1 MKQIGNLLLQAVC
14 REAVFYGT
22 GDNHE
27 KVLLVNWVLSYAQRY
42 MYNLSME
49 DYVLQ
54 KEVTLE
60 KLRQLQV
67 CVVEK
72 LYYKHSLKGQTSDS
86 KKKFKCHSLLQVLNF
101 KSKFSS
107 IFSSEH

>member
-1 MKQIGNLLLQAVC
+1 MC
-14 REAVFYGT
+14 REAVSYGT

-27 KVLLVNWVLSYAQRY
+27 NVLLINWVLPYAQRY

-49 DYVLQ
+49 EYVLQ

-60 KLRQLQV
+60 KLRQLHV

-72 LYYKHSLKGQTSDS
+72 LYYKHCLKGQSIDL
-86 KKKFKCHSLLQVLNF
+86 KKKFKCHSLLQVINF
-101 KSKFSS
+101 KSNFL
-107 IFSSEH
+107 